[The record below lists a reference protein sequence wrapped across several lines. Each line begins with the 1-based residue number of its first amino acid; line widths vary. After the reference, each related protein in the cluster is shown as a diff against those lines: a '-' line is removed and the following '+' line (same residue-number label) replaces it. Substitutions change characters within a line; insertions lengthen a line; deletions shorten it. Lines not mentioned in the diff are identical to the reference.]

1 MISFFSPHFS
11 AQPPTFRDSQA
22 GWRPRSGKSWELGIH
37 SPLKPESDFVSA
49 ISLKL
54 IKSCQSYE
62 ATKLLL
68 YFVLCVQEM
77 LCFSRPVCVRV
88 ARCGCDFQAWFLCQ
102 CEMSL
107 STAWDPQSLPNH
119 HFCEDLCNP
128 ECARLTTE
136 LLLSTW
142 EVARGVVCEGDWGIL
157 PHKLSQQVWTAK
169 SVL

>member
-1 MISFFSPHFS
+1 MAFYFCTWHIISFSSPHFL

-22 GWRPRSGKSWELGIH
+22 GWRPWSGKSWELGIH

-68 YFVLCVQEM
+68 YFILCVQEM

-88 ARCGCDFQAWFLCQ
+88 AGCGCDFQAWFLCQ

-119 HFCEDLCNP
+119 HFCEEFMQPWMCQADNW
-128 ECARLTTE
+128 TTSIH
-136 LLLSTW
+136 LRSGMGG
-142 EVARGVVCEGDWGIL
+142 GVWGGL
-157 PHKLSQQVWTAK
+157 RHPS
-169 SVL
+169 S